1 MRLAAGTDV
10 RRAAKFAGERTE
22 QVWKPARTRVNEKIS
37 SGGLRD
43 FI

>member
-1 MRLAAGTDV
+1 MSPAAGRDV

-22 QVWKPARTRVNEKIS
+22 QDWKPAKTRVNEKIS

-43 FI
+43 